1 MQNGPDFDKLID
13 PFMEIYQNIEHDLL
27 VKVASHFKLYEEIGF
42 KNSMEWYIKK
52 IEELGGLNQEAV
64 NIISKYS
71 KISKSKII
79 SMLKDAGLSTIN
91 LSDIDKLNEIRK
103 YKIDKLQLINSQSFN
118 NVIQNSYKELNDIFK
133 LINTNAIEG
142 TKEAYM
148 SVLNQAYTEVS
159 SGSFDYN
166 TSIRKAINK
175 MVDNGIKVAT
185 YKQKDGS
192 TRNYSVESSVRRDV
206 LTAVVQCTNRSSD
219 NFIKELDAEYVEVSQ
234 HLGARITDSYDYT
247 NHSWWQGKI
256 YKLDGSTDEYPNY
269 QDTCNEGDIQGIG
282 GVNCRHIK
290 WAFFPGISVPKAI
303 HISQEENDKLYE
315 QRQTQRAY
323 ERKIRLYKNK
333 IDSFKEIGDFES
345 VDKYKKKLKTIN
357 QVYSD
362 YCETNDLKRNYA
374 REQGISLNIKNPKTI
389 SDVNTTLKEKIGF
402 YDEDIGYTI
411 IPKNAIITNV
421 NIIAGK
427 NTRSFFRKAEYYAE
441 KYGGIPSEYLKMVGK
456 VESDKF
462 IFDIHFVKDS
472 KGNEYDFKFK
482 SKSRK

>member
-1 MQNGPDFDKLID
+1 MQNGPDFDKLIA
-13 PFMEIYQNIEHDLL
+13 PFVEMYQNIENDLL

-71 KISKSKII
+71 KIPKSKII
-79 SMLKDAGLSTIN
+79 SMLKEVGVSTIN
-91 LSDIDKLNEIRK
+91 LDDVDKLNEIRS

-142 TKEAYM
+142 AKEVYM
-148 SVLNQAYTEVS
+148 SVLNQSYTEVS
-159 SGSFDYN
+159 SGAFDYN

-175 MVDNGIKVAT
+175 MVDNGITVAK

-192 TRNYSVESSVRRDV
+192 IRKYSVESSVRRDV
-206 LTAVVQCTNRSSD
+206 LTAVVQCANRSSN

-234 HLGARITDSYDYT
+234 HLGARVTDSYDYT
-247 NHSWWQGKI
+247 NHSWWQGKV
-256 YKLDGSTDEYPNY
+256 YKLDGYTKEYPNF
-269 QDTCNEGDIQGIG
+269 QDTCNDGDIQGIG
-282 GVNCRHIK
+282 GANCRHIK

-303 HISQEENDKLYE
+303 HISKEENDKLYE
-315 QRQTQRAY
+315 QKQTQRAY

-333 IDSFKEIGDFES
+333 IDSFKEIGDVDS
-345 VDKYKKKLKTIN
+345 VEKYKNKLSNIN
-357 QVYSD
+357 QEYKN
-362 YCETNDLKRNYA
+362 YCETNNLKRNYA
-374 REQGISLNIKNPKTI
+374 REQGINLNIRNPKTI
-389 SDVNTTLKEKIGF
+389 SDVDTILKEDIRF
-402 YDEDIGYTI
+402 YDEDVGYTI

-421 NIIAGK
+421 NVIAGK

-441 KYGGIPSEYLKMVGK
+441 KYGGMPSEYLKMVGK